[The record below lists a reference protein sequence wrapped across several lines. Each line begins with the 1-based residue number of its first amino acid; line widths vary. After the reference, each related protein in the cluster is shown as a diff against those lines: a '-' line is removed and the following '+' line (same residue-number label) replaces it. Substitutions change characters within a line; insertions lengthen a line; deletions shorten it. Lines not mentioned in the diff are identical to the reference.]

1 MIGSIR
7 QLLAM
12 ALLLSAASA
21 DAQEDDLAQKLID
34 AKFDVDIGMFFP
46 DKKRSFRVNG
56 VVGAENID
64 IDFDQEL
71 NFKSSEE
78 TFAAE
83 IGWQFGERWQVEG
96 QYFSVADSEALILT
110 EDVQWEDIVYQAG
123 SNVSVA
129 TSFKVVRLFFSR
141 NFTTAPHHNLGF
153 GIGVNQMQI
162 RVAVA
167 GQALTEDGSIE
178 FLNEAVSTQAPM
190 PDIGVWYNRRL
201 SPRWVFSTRLDW
213 LKASVDPYDGSLVN
227 AAVALDFAFNE
238 HVALAMNYNYY
249 RLKVGIRDS
258 GWRGEAQVRFHGP
271 YVSIK
276 AFW

>member
-56 VVGAENID
+56 AAGIENID
-64 IDFDQEL
+64 IDFDEEL
-71 NFKSSEE
+71 KLKSSEE

-96 QYFSVADSEALILT
+96 QYFNVSDGHSATLS
-110 EDVQWEDIVYQAG
+110 EDVEWEDVVYQAG

-141 NFTTAPHHNLGF
+141 NFTTAPYHNLGI
-153 GIGVNQMQI
+153 GLGVNQMQI
-162 RVAVA
+162 KLSIA
-167 GQALTEDGSIE
+167 GEALVDGVSTQ
-178 FLNEAVSTQAPM
+178 FLSESVGTQAPM

-258 GWRGEAQVRFHGP
+258 GWRGEVQVRFHGP

>member
-56 VVGAENID
+56 AAGIENID

-71 NFKSSEE
+71 KLKSSEE

-96 QYFSVADSEALILT
+96 QYFNVSDGHSATLS
-110 EDVQWEDIVYQAG
+110 EDVEWEDVVYQAG

-141 NFTTAPHHNLGF
+141 NFTTAPYHNLGI
-153 GIGVNQMQI
+153 GLGVNQMQI
-162 RVAVA
+162 KLSIA
-167 GQALTEDGSIE
+167 GEALVDGVSTQ
-178 FLNEAVSTQAPM
+178 FLSESVGTQAPM

-258 GWRGEAQVRFHGP
+258 GWRGEVQVRFHGP

>member
-12 ALLLSAASA
+12 ALLLLAMSAN
-21 DAQEDDLAQKLID
+21 AQQDDPAQKLID
-34 AKFDVDIGMFFP
+34 ARFDVDIGMFFP
-46 DKKRSFRVNG
+46 DKKRAFRVNG
-56 VVGAENID
+56 AAGVENID
-64 IDFDQEL
+64 IGVDEEL
-71 NFKSSEE
+71 KFKSSEE

-96 QYFSVADSEALILT
+96 QYFSVADRESLILT
-110 EDVQWEDIVYQAG
+110 EDIQWEDVVYQAG
-123 SNVSVA
+123 SNVSAA

-141 NFTTAPHHNLGF
+141 NFTTAPHHNLGI

-167 GQALTEDGSIE
+167 GQALTQDGSIE

-190 PDIGVWYNRRL
+190 PDIGAWYNRRL
-201 SPRWVFSTRLDW
+201 SSRWVFSTRLDW
-213 LKASVDPYDGSLVN
+213 LYASVNPYDGYIIN
-227 AAVALDFAFNE
+227 AAVALDFVFSE
-238 HVALAMNYNYY
+238 HVALAMNYNYFD
-249 RLKVGIRDS
+249 LHVGIRDS
-258 GWRGEAQVRFHGP
+258 GWRGEAQIRFHGP